1 MNPRPPRPERGALP
15 GCANPRR
22 GLILTNRSTIKPM
35 FAVIA
40 CLVGIC
46 IILAAAELLWRRKI
60 LEGEEQRKFVH
71 ISVGLFVAFWPW
83 LISWRSIQLI
93 GVAMLVGVLA
103 NRLHKILHFSGNIR
117 MDSYG
122 DICFA
127 LAIILV
133 ASLTTVPL
141 FFALA
146 ILHLALADGL
156 AAVIGKNFGK
166 DWRYKVFHQLKT
178 VIGSMTFWFLSVCI
192 LGTGLLFANDLIPFH
207 TYVLL
212 VVALPPV
219 LTVLENVTGLG
230 LDNVVVPMAVIIA
243 LQLV

>member
-1 MNPRPPRPERGALP
+1 
-15 GCANPRR
+15 
-22 GLILTNRSTIKPM
+22 M

-71 ISVGLFVAFWPW
+71 ISTGVFVAFWPW

-93 GVAMLVGVLA
+93 GLAMLLGVLI
-103 NRLHKILHFSGNIR
+103 NRRQKSLHFSGNIR
-117 MDSYG
+117 MEGYG
-122 DICFA
+122 DVCFA
-127 LAIILV
+127 LAIILI
-133 ASLTTVPL
+133 ASLTTTPI

-146 ILHLALADGL
+146 IFHLALADGL

-166 DWRYKVFHQLKT
+166 DLRYKVFHQPKT
-178 VIGSMTFWFLSVCI
+178 VIGSMTFWFISVCI
-192 LGTGLLFANDLIPFH
+192 LGTGLLFASSLIPFQ

-212 VVALPPV
+212 VVGLPPI
-219 LTVLENVTGLG
+219 LTILENVTGMG
-230 LDNVVVPMAVIIA
+230 LDNIVVPVGVIVA
-243 LQLV
+243 LQLTQ